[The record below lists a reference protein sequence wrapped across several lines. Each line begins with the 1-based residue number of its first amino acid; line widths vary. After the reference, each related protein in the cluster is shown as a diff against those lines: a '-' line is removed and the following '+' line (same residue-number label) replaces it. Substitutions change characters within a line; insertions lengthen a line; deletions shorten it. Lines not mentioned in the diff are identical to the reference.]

1 MSEDRDRPA
10 HTPRTAGNNTR
21 PSALPHEDLV
31 HHLARFAAGV
41 QYDQL
46 PTDAAETAKK
56 SIADTLGVI
65 MAASGLEPAVRP
77 VIDLVRESAGTPEAT
92 VLAFGGRVPADQAA
106 FANGAMAHCLDF
118 DDQTPWGQH
127 AGSSI
132 VPAVLA
138 VAERRG
144 GVAGRDLIA
153 AVAAGQDL
161 FARLRRNVAWRK
173 DWNLSTVIGVF
184 AATAAA
190 ARVLSLSPVQLA
202 NALGIASMQC
212 SGVMEVVAGPGS
224 DLRGVYAGFSARGA
238 VVATLLAAN
247 GLRGVRRLFE
257 GTYGFFATYFPDGH
271 DREAMLAG
279 LGTEFTGSGTL
290 YKPWPSVGTSH
301 SHIQATLQ
309 LVAEHR
315 LAVSDIAEIRCSVGD
330 YHALMCTPLDE
341 RRSPTT
347 LTDARFSL
355 PFLVAVAAV
364 HGRVG
369 LADFSPA
376 GLADPQV
383 LAVART
389 VVPVPDA
396 SLNWTLELPPGRVEF
411 VTTDGRTYSRTSSA
425 VPGTAEAPLTW
436 PDVLRKFEDCVAV
449 SVDPL
454 PAREVAALAQRLRHL
469 QHSPDVTGI
478 VRTLGGRSIA
488 AHRSLPT
495 TTQEGHLG

>member
-1 MSEDRDRPA
+1 LA
-10 HTPRTAGNNTR
+10 Q
-21 PSALPHEDLV
+21 EDLV
-31 HHLARFAAGV
+31 HHFARFAADV
-41 QYDQL
+41 RYDRL

-77 VIDLVRESAGTPEAT
+77 VIELALESAGTPEAT

-132 VPAVLA
+132 VPAALA

-144 GVAGRDLIA
+144 GVTGRDLIA

-161 FARLRRNVAWRK
+161 FARLRRHVAWRK
-173 DWNLSTVIGVF
+173 DWNLSTVMGVF
-184 AATAAA
+184 SATAAA
-190 ARVLSLSPVQLA
+190 ARVLDLPPAQVA
-202 NALGIASMQC
+202 NAFGIASMQC
-212 SGVMEVVAGPGS
+212 SGLMEVVAGPGS

-238 VVATLLAAN
+238 VVATLLAAK
-247 GLRGVRRLFE
+247 GLPGVPRLFE
-257 GTYGFFATYFPDGH
+257 GQYGFLPTYFPGGH
-271 DREAMLAG
+271 HREAMLAG

-301 SHIQATLQ
+301 SHIHATLQ
-309 LVAEHR
+309 LMAEHQ
-315 LAVSDIAEIRCSVGD
+315 LAVSDIVEIRCSVGD

-355 PFLVAVAAV
+355 PFLVALAAV
-364 HGRVG
+364 HGRVA

-383 LAVART
+383 QAAARK
-389 VVPVPDA
+389 VVPVPDPA
-396 SLNWTLELPPGRVEF
+396 LNWTLELPPGRVELI
-411 VTTDGRTYSRTSSA
+411 TTDGRTFSRTGSQ

-436 PDVLRKFEDCVAV
+436 SQILSKFEDCIAV
-449 SVDPL
+449 SLNPL
-454 PAREVAALAQRLRHL
+454 PAHEATAVGQQLRQLEHSSDATWVMRL
-469 QHSPDVTGI
+469 
-478 VRTLGGRSIA
+478 LGNRDIA
-488 AHRSLPT
+488 AQDPLLC
-495 TTQEGHLG
+495 TTQEEHLI

>member
-1 MSEDRDRPA
+1 MHLRVPENFS
-10 HTPRTAGNNTR
+10 
-21 PSALPHEDLV
+21 LPHEDLV
-31 HHLARFAAGV
+31 HHFARFAAGV

-46 PTDAAETAKK
+46 PTEAAETAKK

-77 VIDLVRESAGTPEAT
+77 VIDLVLESAGTPEAT

-161 FARLRRNVAWRK
+161 FARLRRNVGWRK
-173 DWNLSTVIGVF
+173 DWNLSTVLGVF

-190 ARVLSLSPVQLA
+190 ARRPGPLPGPAGERARDRQHAVQRADGGRRRNRERPARVLRRLLGSRRGGGDPAGRQR
-202 NALGIASMQC
+202 ALGSAS
-212 SGVMEVVAGPGS
+212 P
-224 DLRGVYAGFSARGA
+224 LRGTTR
-238 VVATLLAAN
+238 LLPH
-247 GLRGVRRLFE
+247 LL
-257 GTYGFFATYFPDGH
+257 PDGY

-279 LGTEFTGSGTL
+279 LGSEFTGSGTL

-301 SHIQATLQ
+301 SHIHATLQ
-309 LVAEHR
+309 LVTEHR
-315 LAVSDIAEIRCSVGD
+315 LSAADIAEIRCSVGD
-330 YHALMCTPLDE
+330 YHALMCTPLAE

-369 LADFSPA
+369 LAHFTSS

-383 LAVART
+383 QATARK
-389 VVPVPDA
+389 VVPVPDPA
-396 SLNWTLELPPGRVEF
+396 LNWTLELPPGRVEL
-411 VTTDGRTYSRTSSA
+411 VTTDGRAYNKTGTA
-425 VPGTAEAPLTW
+425 VPGTTEAPLTW
-436 PDVLRKFEDCVAV
+436 PDILTKFRDCVAA
-449 SVDPL
+449 SVNPL
-454 PAREVAALAQRLRHL
+454 PAHQVTAVGRHL
-469 QHSPDVTGI
+469 RSLEQASDATEI
-478 VRTLGGRSIA
+478 LRTLGA
-488 AHRSLPT
+488 AAPRPFA
-495 TTQEGHLG
+495 LGSPQPKRNTDEPAV